1 MESQQNAARGSGRT
15 EGRKMSEALIENL
28 RKDFERLL
36 KFSAVG
42 AFGACI
48 DTFFLWVFTEIAGIF
63 YIFASPIATE
73 IAIFVQFMLNDRWT
87 FHERKTK
94 GLCEFFKR
102 ILKSNIWRAGG
113 TALKIV
119 VLFLLTEYAHIYYLL
134 SNIFGI
140 LCAFILNYTL
150 ESRLTWGVGWEK

>member
-1 MESQQNAARGSGRT
+1 MSGRLA
-15 EGRKMSEALIENL
+15 SIFENL
-28 RKDFERLL
+28 HKNFERLL
-36 KFSAVG
+36 KFSVVG
-42 AFGACI
+42 AFGALI
-48 DTFFLWVFTEIAGIF
+48 KSFFLWFFTEIVGIF
-63 YIFASPIATE
+63 YLFSSLMAIE

-87 FHERKTK
+87 FHERRTK
-94 GLCEFFKR
+94 GWSEFLKR

-113 TALKIV
+113 IALNIA

-140 LCAFILNYTL
+140 LCAFISNYIL

>member
-1 MESQQNAARGSGRT
+1 
-15 EGRKMSEALIENL
+15 MSEALIENL

-48 DTFFLWVFTEIAGIF
+48 NTFFLWFLTEIANIF
-63 YIFASPIATE
+63 YLFASPIAIE

-87 FHERKTK
+87 FHERRTK
-94 GLCEFFKR
+94 GWSEFFKR

-113 TALKIV
+113 IALNIA

-140 LCAFILNYTL
+140 LCAFILNYIL

>member
-1 MESQQNAARGSGRT
+1 
-15 EGRKMSEALIENL
+15 MSEKLASL

-36 KFSAVG
+36 KFSVVG
-42 AFGACI
+42 AFGALI
-48 DTFFLWVFTEIAGIF
+48 NSFFLWLFTEIAGIF
-63 YIFASPIATE
+63 YLFSSLMAIE

-87 FHERKTK
+87 FHEKRTK
-94 GLCEFFKR
+94 GWSEFFKR

-113 TALKIV
+113 IALNIA

-140 LCAFILNYTL
+140 LCAFISNYIL

>member
-1 MESQQNAARGSGRT
+1 MWEKLAS
-15 EGRKMSEALIENL
+15 L

-36 KFSAVG
+36 KFSVVG
-42 AFGACI
+42 AFGALI
-48 DTFFLWVFTEIAGIF
+48 NSFFLWLFTEIAGIF
-63 YIFASPIATE
+63 YLFSSLMAIE

-87 FHERKTK
+87 FHERRTK

-113 TALKIV
+113 IALNIA

-140 LCAFILNYTL
+140 LCAFISNYIL